1 MENQLSL
8 LNIDD
13 NNTQLDYKSISS
25 LENDFI
31 KYFNNIFK
39 YNDKEI
45 KMIGTINDPYFK
57 AKDILIILG
66 YSNHKGLISKILSKL
81 DADERKYLSDIFK
94 TLYDKEL
101 CTVKVNNPELFTNIN
116 NPSYHEGKEIYVNE
130 SGLYT
135 LIMNSKLENAKD
147 FKKFIFKEL
156 LPSFRKRIHQKYLD
170 MINNKQDK
178 IDELLNETRNQSTEI
193 YKLSLQNNQTLKKLE
208 QLGISLEQSR
218 EENEE
223 LKDDIKNLSD
233 DVKDIS
239 NELNETNNK
248 LDDVLED
255 RNIKP
260 ADLKLQHKYMLLKSK
275 QNENEFTF
283 IRSQKKYIDKNI
295 LKWNTEFEIII
306 NEKDNPNP
314 TDLCTRL
321 KEKIKNVNKLKY
333 EQIKNEI
340 KRNTNLTIVEKR
352 NKINLLNKD
361 DYIKI
366 NRNVFIL
373 NQCTELEFINLVKEF
388 DNHKYD
394 L

>member
-1 MENQLSL
+1 MENQLAL
-8 LNIDD
+8 LNINAD
-13 NNTQLDYKSISS
+13 NTRLDYKSFTS
-25 LENDFI
+25 LAQEFI
-31 KYFNNIFK
+31 DNFNKIFEYNNKSIRILGNINEPWFNGK
-39 YNDKEI
+39 N
-45 KMIGTINDPYFK
+45 
-57 AKDILIILG
+57 ILDILG
-66 YSNHKGLISKILSKL
+66 YSESSFKKTLQKIDNNYKKTFKEVGDIRSPTPSNKHNDNKIIYINEAGLYYLIFNCKLESAVPFKNYILNELIPSIRKYAQQQYLDFINKQKNEIIEMKQLMIEMKNQNNTLISK
-81 DADERKYLSDIFK
+81 
-94 TLYDKEL
+94 
-101 CTVKVNNPELFTNIN
+101 N
-116 NPSYHEGKEIYVNE
+116 
-130 SGLYT
+130 
-135 LIMNSKLENAKD
+135 
-147 FKKFIFKEL
+147 
-156 LPSFRKRIHQKYLD
+156 
-170 MINNKQDK
+170 
-178 IDELLNETRNQSTEI
+178 DELL
-193 YKLSLQNNQTLKKLE
+193 LQNNQTLKKLE